1 MKLFVV
7 LRTGVVLAYSDAEA
21 EQRPGSY
28 RLRITREGVLLDSL
42 NALDV
47 DRWFT
52 EPRPLEAVQ
61 DAAAA
66 A

>member
-28 RLRITREGVLLDSL
+28 RLRIMREGVLLDSL

-52 EPRPLEAVQ
+52 EPRR
-61 DAAAA
+61 
-66 A
+66 